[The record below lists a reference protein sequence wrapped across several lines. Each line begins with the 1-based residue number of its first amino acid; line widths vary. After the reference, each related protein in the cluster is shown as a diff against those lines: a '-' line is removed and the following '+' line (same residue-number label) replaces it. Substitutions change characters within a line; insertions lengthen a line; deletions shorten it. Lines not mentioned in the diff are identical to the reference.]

1 MSEYLNLQFFA
12 REVHH
17 RKHAQAIAD
26 KFYLSVESDI
36 KNITADYVV
45 VFSYGDLK
53 LIDEL
58 GKKIIFC
65 EHGVGMYYSDSDH
78 PSYAGSLLHREN
90 VVLRLS
96 PNESHAEME
105 RKILSCPVE
114 VIGLPKLDKYAV
126 RNYRLKRHTPRVA
139 ISFHFDCKVNPE
151 TRTSFGFFKTALSLL
166 VSQFKVLGHGHP
178 RLIDRIQ
185 HHYRAWGIPIKR
197 SFEDDILERADVYV
211 CDNSSTIF
219 EWLITKK
226 PIVLLNPPFYRK
238 AVTHKGNPRFWK
250 HSGIG
255 PLCEDPNDLPRCINY
270 AIQHHKDYLPAIEEA
285 RKDVLTFLD
294 GKCADR
300 AYEAIKKCIDE
311 NYGRVNKGVFS
322 KIKSLILGS

>member
-1 MSEYLNLQFFA
+1 MNLQFFA
-12 REVHH
+12 REIHH
-17 RKHAQAIAD
+17 RRHAKAIAD
-26 KFYLSVESDI
+26 KFELPVEDDI
-36 KNITADYVV
+36 KKITADYVV
-45 VFSYGDLK
+45 VFSYADLK
-53 LIDEL
+53 LVDEL
-58 GKKIIFC
+58 GKKIIFSD
-65 EHGVGMYYSDSDH
+65 HGTGFYYNEEH

-105 RKILSCPVE
+105 RKILKCPIV
-114 VIGLPKLDKYAV
+114 VVGLPKLDKYATKG
-126 RNYRLKRHTPRVA
+126 YRLKRHCPRVA

-151 TRTSFGFFKTALSLL
+151 TRTSFGFFKPALPLL
-166 VSQFKVLGHGHP
+166 KGQFKVLGHGHP

-185 HHYRAWGIPIKR
+185 HHYKVYGIPIKR
-197 SFEDDILERADVYV
+197 SFEDEILEQADVYV

-226 PIVLLNPPFYRK
+226 PVVLLNPPFYRK
-238 AVTHKGNPRFWK
+238 AVEHKGNPRFWR

-270 AIQHHKDYLPAIEEA
+270 AIQHHKDYLPNIEEA
-285 RKDVLTFLD
+285 RKEVLSFLD

-300 AYEAIKKCIDE
+300 AYQAINNLINE
-311 NYGRVNKGVFS
+311 NSNNNQVP
-322 KIKSLILGS
+322 L